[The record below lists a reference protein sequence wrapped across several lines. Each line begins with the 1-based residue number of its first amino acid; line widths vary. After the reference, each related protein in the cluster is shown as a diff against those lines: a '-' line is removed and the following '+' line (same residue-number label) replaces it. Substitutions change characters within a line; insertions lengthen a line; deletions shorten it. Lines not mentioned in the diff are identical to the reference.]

1 MDSLQ
6 QVLGQFTGSTAAAA
20 IWTFLILWGMKNRE
34 YHWPD
39 TWFKVALVVVLG
51 LLALLPNGWNWLLAE
66 PVQTGV
72 AYFSSDQNESRPP
85 YKALFWADVIG
96 TFVGAAI
103 GAFIAGKTPGKF

>member
-6 QVLGQFTGSTAAAA
+6 QVLGQFTASVVAAA
-20 IWTFLILWGMKNRE
+20 IWAFLILWWMKNRE

-39 TWFKVALVVVLG
+39 RWFKVALVAILG

-72 AYFSSDQNESRPP
+72 AYFISEQNESRPP

-96 TFVGAAI
+96 TALGAAI
-103 GAFIAGKTPGKF
+103 GAFVAGKAPGKF